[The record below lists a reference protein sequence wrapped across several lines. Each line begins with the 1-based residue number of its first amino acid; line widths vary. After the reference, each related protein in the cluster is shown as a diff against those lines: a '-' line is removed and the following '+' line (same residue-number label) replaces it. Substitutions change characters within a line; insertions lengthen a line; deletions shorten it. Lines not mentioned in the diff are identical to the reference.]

1 MKILIIY
8 GGASF
13 EHDVSLKSCKTIY
26 ENIDKD
32 KFDVSLCYIDH
43 FNNWFMVDDKF
54 KVMDK
59 ITNILEYLKTFDKVF
74 PVIHGNM
81 MEDGMLPGLFKM
93 FNIPYIGSSNAGSVI
108 SYNKD
113 FTKKICDS
121 YNIKQVPYTI
131 IKDKKK
137 IKKLDFDFPVIVK
150 PCRCGSSIGI
160 NVAHNIKE
168 LNKYIKE
175 AFKYDNKVIIE
186 KFIGNALELECAV
199 IDNNRKI
206 IVTNVGMIIS
216 CKSWYDYDA
225 KYILDSKTVIPAPIS
240 LELKNKVQELTYK
253 IFDILELK
261 DLARVDFLYDKDLN
275 ILYFNEVNTMPG
287 FTSISMYLKLCN
299 DIGIKAKDLITILL
313 KNK

>member
-1 MKILIIY
+1 
-8 GGASF
+8 
-13 EHDVSLKSCKTIY
+13 
-26 ENIDKD
+26 
-32 KFDVSLCYIDH
+32 
-43 FNNWFMVDDKF
+43 MVDDKF

-59 ITNILEYLKTFDKVF
+59 ITNILEYLKIFDKVF

-108 SYNKD
+108 SYDKD

-299 DIGIKAKDLITILL
+299 DIGIKTKDLITILL